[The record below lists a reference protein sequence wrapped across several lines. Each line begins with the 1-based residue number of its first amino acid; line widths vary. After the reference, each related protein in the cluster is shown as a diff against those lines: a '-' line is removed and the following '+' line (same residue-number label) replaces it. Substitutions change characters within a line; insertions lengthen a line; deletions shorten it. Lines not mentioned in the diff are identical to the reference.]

1 MKRCSARVIPA
12 AMIAM
17 LLAAAAVAGE
27 FTESFDLRA
36 DELRLFNLIGEVRVE
51 SASGDEFE
59 ILIEVRGDDASRDHI
74 EIDVD
79 KGREARVHVIFPTD
93 KERKYVYPRL
103 GRGKATIRFGDDTD
117 SKAGWLGKIVR
128 GIKGDKITV
137 SGRGRGLEIWADVT
151 VRVPRGREANIRL
164 GVGEIEAENV
174 RGDLILDVN
183 SGSVTANDIE
193 GSVLGDTGS
202 GSIQFTDIEG
212 DVDADTGSGAV
223 VIERCT
229 GDRVHADTGSGSVR
243 VEDVDCGK
251 LHVDTGSG
259 GVTAVRIK
267 TDGAH
272 IDTGSGSVKLELLRM
287 GHGKYIIDTGSGGIE
302 LIMPDHPSARV
313 SCDTGSGGISV
324 DVDGVDIGR
333 KKRDEVSFTVGDG
346 DSRVVLDTGSGGIRV
361 RTK

>member
-1 MKRCSARVIPA
+1 MKRPIRPSFTVCLALLCVA
-12 AMIAM
+12 AT
-17 LLAAAAVAGE
+17 AVAGE

-36 DELRLFNLIGEVRVE
+36 DEVRLVNLVGEVRIE
-51 SASGDEFE
+51 PASGDEFE
-59 ILIEVRGDDASRDHI
+59 IMVEVRGDDASRDRI
-74 EIDVD
+74 EIEVD
-79 KGREARVHVIFPTD
+79 KGREAEVHVIFPTD
-93 KERKYVYPRL
+93 RERKFVYPRL
-103 GRGKATIRFGDDTD
+103 GRGKSTIQFGEADAK
-117 SKAGWLGKIVR
+117 SSWLGKVVR
-128 GIKGDKITV
+128 GLTGDKITV
-137 SGRGRGLEIWADVT
+137 SGRGKGLEIWADVT
-151 VRVPRGREANIRL
+151 VRVPQGREANVRL
-164 GVGEIEAENV
+164 GVGEIRAENV
-174 RGDLILDVN
+174 RGDLVMDIN

-202 GSIQFTDIEG
+202 GSIQFMDIEG

-229 GDRVHADTGSGSVR
+229 GDRIHADTGSGSVR
-243 VEDVDCGK
+243 VEDVDCQK

-259 GVTAVRIK
+259 GVTAVRVK

-272 IDTGSGSVKLELLRM
+272 IDTGSGSVKLQLLRM
-287 GHGKYIIDTGSGGIE
+287 GKGKYIIDTGSGGIDM
-302 LIMPDHPSARV
+302 IMPDRPSARV

-324 DVDGVDIGR
+324 DIDGVDIGR